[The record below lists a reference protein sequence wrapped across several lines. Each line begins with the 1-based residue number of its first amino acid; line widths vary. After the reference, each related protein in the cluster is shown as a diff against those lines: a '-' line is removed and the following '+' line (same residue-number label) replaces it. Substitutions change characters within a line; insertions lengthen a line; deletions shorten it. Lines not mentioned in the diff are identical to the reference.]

1 MKLVVVTVCLF
12 LIALSLPA
20 AADDVATCAGIEAD
34 TDRLA
39 CYDALFRDAVN
50 VASADVTKPE
60 ADPEPP
66 AEAEFGREQIERA
79 KPIVERDEIAE
90 INASVTDIKRRA
102 RNELIVYLSNGQ
114 VWAQVSPR
122 YLTIKSGDGVVVRR
136 GRMGGYILTTER
148 GGSTRVK
155 RLR

>member
-1 MKLVVVTVCLF
+1 MKRTHAILCL
-12 LIALSLPA
+12 LLTATSLPA
-20 AADDVATCAGIEAD
+20 AADDVATCQSIDAD
-34 TDRLA
+34 VERLA
-39 CYDALFRDAVN
+39 CYDTLFRDAVE
-50 VASADVTKPE
+50 VASTTVTPADAEPE
-60 ADPEPP
+60 AP
-66 AEAEFGREQIERA
+66 AEADFGREQIERA
-79 KPIVERDEIAE
+79 KPIVERDEIDE

-114 VWAQVSPR
+114 VWGQVSPR
-122 YLTIKSGDGVVVRR
+122 YLTIKNGDGVVVRR

>member
-1 MKLVVVTVCLF
+1 M
-12 LIALSLPA
+12 
-20 AADDVATCAGIEAD
+20 EAEPE
-34 TDRLA
+34 A
-39 CYDALFRDAVN
+39 P
-50 VASADVTKPE
+50 PE
-60 ADPEPP
+60 AD
-66 AEAEFGREQIERA
+66 FGREQIERA

-102 RNELIVYLSNGQ
+102 RNEMIVYLSNGQ

-122 YLTIKSGDGVVVRR
+122 YLTIRNGDGVVVRR